1 MISRRQYQ
9 QKGIEGVLAEARRGA
24 KNTVVCSPV
33 GSGKSVMISEL
44 CRMARRPVVISPSL
58 TLLDQLHRNLCKW
71 LDEPVDVE
79 QGLRKAEYVIGLKR
93 RVVVASKASLLSRGR
108 YKGRAFEGTSLVLVD
123 ECHIGM
129 TPPMISILRHF
140 EESGAFVCGFSATP
154 YKGKGRPLPYWN
166 RPCFSY
172 SLLDAIK
179 DGWLVRPQVHL
190 SEAKSID
197 LRLVEEVAHEW
208 DKAQLEA
215 VLTAE
220 HAVQEIAS
228 LVLQTSRSQPSA
240 VYCHSVRQAS
250 LVAEVL
256 RRYGRKVSLVHSKQ
270 SAEDRQANMDA
281 FTSGEAKIICNVN
294 VLAYGWDFPEL
305 RNIYNAAPTQ
315 SIAVYEQRIGRG
327 TRALPGVL
335 SNEMSLK
342 ERLDAIAASAK
353 PSFNIYDI
361 TDCSRAIQLV
371 NALDVLDAASRDNV
385 ERRRRMMEKM
395 ESGVDVL
402 EEAVAQDEIDNER
415 RLLEAQELKEKRQ
428 KLIVGMTFGHED
440 RDPFAPPVESRK
452 QRGWR
457 MLWGPYRGQL
467 IRDLPEGY
475 LKAVHGKAKKD
486 SPLIRAIG
494 SEIANRNRSDKQG
507 ARS

>member
-1 MISRRQYQ
+1 MISRRPYQ
-9 QKGIEGVLAEARRGA
+9 QSGIDSVLAAARRGA
-24 KNTVVCSPV
+24 GNAVVCSPV

-44 CRMARRPVVISPSL
+44 CRIARRPVVISPSL
-58 TLLDQLHRNLCKW
+58 PLLDQLHRNLCGW
-71 LDEPVDVE
+71 LGEQVDVE
-79 QGLRKAEYVIGLKR
+79 QGVRKAEYIIGLKK
-93 RVVVASKASLLSRGR
+93 RVVVASKDSLLSRNR

-140 EESGAFVCGFSATP
+140 EQNGAFVCGFSATP

-172 SLLDAIK
+172 ALLDAIN
-179 DGWLVRPQVHL
+179 DGWLVRPTVHL

-197 LRLVEEVAHEW
+197 LSLVEEVAHEW

-228 LVLQTSRSQPSA
+228 LVLQTFRQKPSA
-240 VYCHSVRQAS
+240 VYCHSVLQAS

-256 RRYGRKVSLVHSKQ
+256 RRYGCKVSLVHSKQ
-270 SAEDRQANMDA
+270 KPEERQANMDA
-281 FTSGEAKIICNVN
+281 FTSGESKIICNVN

-315 SIAVYEQRIGRG
+315 SLAVYEQRIGRG
-327 TRALPGVL
+327 TRPLPKTVD
-335 SNEMSLK
+335 NEMTL
-342 ERLDAIAASAK
+342 EQRLAALAASEK
-353 PSFNIYDI
+353 PTFHIYDI
-361 TDCSRAIQLV
+361 TDSSRAIQLV
-371 NALDVLDAASRDNV
+371 NALDVLDAESRQNQ
-385 ERRRRMMEKM
+385 ERRRRMMAKM
-395 ESGVDVL
+395 EEGVDVIS
-402 EEAVAQDEIDNER
+402 EAAIQNEIDKER
-415 RLLEAQELKEKRQ
+415 KLLEARELKEKRQ

-440 RDPFAPPVESRK
+440 RDPFSAPVESKK

-457 MLWGPYRGQL
+457 MLWGPYKGQL
-467 IRDLPEGY
+467 IRDLPDGY
-475 LKAVHGKAKKD
+475 LKAVHGKAKKE
-486 SPLIRAIG
+486 SPLIKAIG
-494 SEIANRNRSDKQG
+494 SEIANRARSGTQG
-507 ARS
+507 ARP